1 MDWQKLSVLTGNV
14 EVMDVV
20 AEVVTVGEDAAARAY
35 GEREGQALEQ
45 PAGQRSK
52 NYRLTA

>member
-35 GEREGQALEQ
+35 GEREGQALE
-45 PAGQRSK
+45 
-52 NYRLTA
+52 